1 MAGPYLIPQIGTF
14 RVLTNTVGVDFYEL
28 TYAKYCMEEGAADT
42 VAKTI
47 DDLNVAGYTAVSND
61 ALFPNAPLLRVA
73 EGGDAIA
80 NAVRSFGE
88 TSARAAAGRILCT
101 ICEVLRCRLE
111 RSHTRTARPPR
122 LSRAPQLGGLVYTF
136 FIVAIAIVLLGFLPL
151 FNFFAQLCF
160 DGTVAVV
167 TAGQVKPNTRNKQS
181 AITNALLKGANSAS
195 RNAITRQGF
204 VKGVK
209 GLAKNSLVAKNAR
222 LLYKGGKGAYRAAKA
237 APGAY
242 RAAKAKAGEAREAA
256 RRGVKAVRDA
266 PGNLKRAAEDKYE
279 NLREGALDRVAS
291 ARDGYERTKAR
302 TLDAAQD
309 AKAGAK
315 RRAKALKTQIAED
328 TPFSKARGRKLKR
341 QREKKKA
348 RREERRKEKTDRRQI
363 KREAKEEAAEE
374 RVEKRNERREEK
386 AERRRERRE
395 AAAQRRN
402 RPEKKKDEKDE
413 EAAEA
418 AETRDEEA
426 PAEPRPRR
434 QRRGAVDLS
443 GRYDGGDSDLDLE
456 MLSPQQQRAYARS
469 IQKQDGVSTG
479 GAVSGALATIGSV
492 VSTIASIGI
501 KTDETTP
508 LSTSPE
514 DSYSYGS
521 ESSSDL
527 SSDESDESDESDD
540 SSSSEDTSDSYTDDS
555 EGPSCSTDASER
567 PPNYDELVSLF
578 GKTPSLPL
586 PRRG

>member
-61 ALFPNAPLLRVA
+61 AIFPNAPLLRVA

-101 ICEVLRCRLE
+101 ICE
-111 RSHTRTARPPR
+111 
-122 LSRAPQLGGLVYTF
+122 LGGLVYTF

-151 FNFFAQLCF
+151 ANFFAQLCF

-195 RNAITRQGF
+195 RNALTRQGF

-209 GLAKNSLVAKNAR
+209 GFAKNSLVAKNAR

-242 RAAKAKAGEAREAA
+242 RAAKAKAGEARDAA

-291 ARDGYERTKAR
+291 AREGYERTKAR

-328 TPFSKARGRKLKR
+328 TPFTEARARKLKR
-341 QREKKKA
+341 KKERKKA
-348 RREERRKEKTDRRQI
+348 RREERRKEKSDKRQI

-374 RVEKRNERREEK
+374 RLEKRNERREEK

-395 AAAQRRN
+395 AAGQRRN
-402 RPEKKKDEKDE
+402 RPEKKKKDE
-413 EAAEA
+413 GAAEA
-418 AETRDEEA
+418 EARDEEA
-426 PAEPRPRR
+426 PSEERPRR

-443 GRYDGGDSDLDLE
+443 GRYDDGNSDMDLE

-469 IQKQDGVSTG
+469 IQKQEGASTG
-479 GAVSGALATIGSV
+479 GAVSVALASIGSV
-492 VSTIASIGI
+492 VSTIATMGI
-501 KTDETTP
+501 KTEESTP
-508 LSTSPE
+508 LSTSPD
-514 DSYSYGS
+514 DSYSYESSEFSSETSSDEDDYYS
-521 ESSSDL
+521 ESSS
-527 SSDESDESDESDD
+527 SGYTSESYAE
-540 SSSSEDTSDSYTDDS
+540 DS
-555 EGPSCSTDASER
+555 EGPSCSTDVAAR
-567 PPNYDELVSLF
+567 PPNYDQLVSLF
-578 GKTPSLPL
+578 GTTPSLPL
-586 PRRG
+586 PRRA

>member
-61 ALFPNAPLLRVA
+61 AIFPNAPLLRVA

-101 ICEVLRCRLE
+101 ICEVYAADSNTHTLRPRSAHRL
-111 RSHTRTARPPR
+111 P
-122 LSRAPQLGGLVYTF
+122 RAPQLGGLVYTF

-195 RNAITRQGF
+195 RNALTRQGF

-242 RAAKAKAGEAREAA
+242 RAAKAKAGEARDAA

-291 ARDGYERTKAR
+291 AREGYERTKAR
-302 TLDAAQD
+302 TFDAAQD

-328 TPFSKARGRKLKR
+328 TPFTEARARKLKR
-341 QREKKKA
+341 KKERKKA
-348 RREERRKEKTDRRQI
+348 RREERRKEKSDKRQI

-395 AAAQRRN
+395 AAGQRRN
-402 RPEKKKDEKDE
+402 RPEKKKKDEKKDE
-413 EAAEA
+413 GAAEA
-418 AETRDEEA
+418 EARDEEA
-426 PAEPRPRR
+426 PSEERPRR

-443 GRYDGGDSDLDLE
+443 GRYDDGNSDMDLE

-469 IQKQDGVSTG
+469 IQKQEGASTG
-479 GAVSGALATIGSV
+479 GAVSGALASIGSV
-492 VSTIASIGI
+492 VSTIATMGI
-501 KTDETTP
+501 KTEESTP
-508 LSTSPE
+508 LSTSPD
-514 DSYSYGS
+514 DSYSYESSEFSSETSSDEDDYYS
-521 ESSSDL
+521 ESSS
-527 SSDESDESDESDD
+527 SGYTSESYAE
-540 SSSSEDTSDSYTDDS
+540 DS
-555 EGPSCSTDASER
+555 EGPSCSTDVAAR
-567 PPNYDELVSLF
+567 PPNYDQLVSLF
-578 GKTPSLPL
+578 GTTPSLPL
-586 PRRG
+586 PRRA